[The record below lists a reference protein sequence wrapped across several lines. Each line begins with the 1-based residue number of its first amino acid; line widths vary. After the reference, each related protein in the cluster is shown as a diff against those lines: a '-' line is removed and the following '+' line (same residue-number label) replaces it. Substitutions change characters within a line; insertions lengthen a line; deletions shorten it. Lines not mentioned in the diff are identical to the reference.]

1 MSAMPPPP
9 PPPPPAAPGH
19 PEHFAHARVR
29 AGFGARLGGYLLDG
43 LIYGLIAGIF
53 VAIGVGLIVAGA
65 KDCIDKIDAADGD
78 TVTCTSSELN
88 SPGMV
93 FAGIVVIALGLMFVL
108 FLYARSLG
116 KTGQT
121 MGRKI
126 VGVRVVDKFTEQPI
140 GFGRALGRTLFAHLI
155 SSAFFS
161 LGYLWMLWDAEKQTW
176 HDKVVGSVV
185 VRG

>member
-9 PPPPPAAPGH
+9 PPPPSAAGH
-19 PEHFAHARVR
+19 PDHFAHAKVR
-29 AGFGARLGGYLLDG
+29 AGFGARLGSYLLDG

-53 VAIGVGLIVAGA
+53 VGVGVGMIVAGA
-65 KDCIDKIDAADGD
+65 RDCIEKIDAAGSDS
-78 TVTCTSSELN
+78 TVTCTNSELN
-88 SPGMV
+88 SPGLV
-93 FAGIVVIALGLMFVL
+93 LGGIVVIALGVLVVL
-108 FLYARSLG
+108 FLYCRSLG

-140 GFGRALGRTLFAHLI
+140 GFGRALGRTLFAQLI
-155 SSAFFS
+155 SSAFCS
-161 LGYLWMLWDAEKQTW
+161 LGYLWMLWDGEQQTW

-185 VRG
+185 VNA